1 MRLKSLK
8 ILGLLLVIVFS
19 VSAFAQAKVEIQ
31 FWHRYSGYRDE
42 LLAELV
48 KNFNESQ
55 SDIVVK
61 ASYQGNYETMLPKVL
76 AAIAGGAAPH
86 VVVIDQFF
94 VGELAEPGALVP
106 LEDLISDELREDMY
120 EPFWQTAAYE
130 DTVYSLPW
138 AMSNVILYYN
148 KDIFDAAG
156 MEYPNPD
163 WTWDDLQNAAI
174 ALTQDTNGDGRTDI
188 WGFDFPFGPN
198 IGGPEN
204 TVWLLQCLIW
214 QAGGQWLTDNNT
226 RAGFNTPETATA
238 VQFLVDL
245 IHKHNAATAHP
256 DKEGEAFNRGIV
268 AMEFNS
274 SSLVGYRDQSL
285 PFRVGTTILPAG
297 PVKRAA
303 NVGGA
308 NLALIDTGTPEEQAA
323 AWEFVQYLTG
333 THAGVIWA
341 KENGYIPT
349 RFSTIETE
357 SYQEFLEANPNARA
371 YVEQLPYLTFRPTIP
386 RYSEVS
392 AQAYR
397 FLERALSGRMTVE
410 EALAEAEA
418 AVNKVLS
425 GQ

>member
-1 MRLKSLK
+1 M
-8 ILGLLLVIVFS
+8 
-19 VSAFAQAKVEIQ
+19 
-31 FWHRYSGYRDE
+31 E
-42 LLAELV
+42 L
-48 KNFNESQ
+48 
-55 SDIVVK
+55 
-61 ASYQGNYETMLPKVL
+61 
-76 AAIAGGAAPH
+76 
-86 VVVIDQFF
+86 
-94 VGELAEPGALVP
+94 
-106 LEDLISDELREDMY
+106 
-120 EPFWQTAAYE
+120 
-130 DTVYSLPW
+130 
-138 AMSNVILYYN
+138 
-148 KDIFDAAG
+148 
-156 MEYPNPD
+156 
-163 WTWDDLQNAAI
+163 
-174 ALTQDTNGDGRTDI
+174 
-188 WGFDFPFGPN
+188 
-198 IGGPEN
+198 
-204 TVWLLQCLIW
+204 
-214 QAGGQWLTDNNT
+214 
-226 RAGFNTPETATA
+226 
-238 VQFLVDL
+238 
-245 IHKHNAATAHP
+245 
-256 DKEGEAFNRGIV
+256 
-268 AMEFNS
+268 NS